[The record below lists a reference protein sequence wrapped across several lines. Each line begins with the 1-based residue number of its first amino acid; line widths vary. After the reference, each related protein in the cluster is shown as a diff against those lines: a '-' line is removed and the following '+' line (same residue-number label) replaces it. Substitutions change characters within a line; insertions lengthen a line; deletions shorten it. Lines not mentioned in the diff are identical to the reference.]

1 MEEVSLVHQSDKK
14 PKILIVDDMPT
25 NIHMLINTLKGP
37 YELVPAK
44 DGETAL
50 QKAQSFE
57 DLDLII
63 LDIMMPGMDGYEVC
77 KKLKSNEKTKNIPI
91 IFVTAVSEAAD
102 KARGFELGAV
112 DYITK
117 PFIPVVVRARVKT
130 HIELKQKSDMLEKM
144 ASIDSLTQIYN
155 RRKFDSLLATE
166 WSRMQRKH
174 DDLAL
179 ILIDIDHFKLY
190 NDNYGHAQGD
200 ECLKQV
206 AKAMQGVLPRP
217 ADFLG
222 RYGGEEFV
230 VVLPETDLKGAQ
242 TVAHR
247 LKDAVESMSIP
258 HEYSKTTKYITV
270 SLGVSAAIPNEI
282 DASPQVLTR
291 CADKMLY
298 QAKENG
304 RNNVAATCLND
315 KMLKILD

>member
-1 MEEVSLVHQSDKK
+1 MQQSYKK

-25 NIHMLINTLKGP
+25 NIHMLINTLKGR

-50 QKAQSFE
+50 QKARSFTN
-57 DLDLII
+57 LDLII

-77 KKLKSNEKTKNIPI
+77 KKLKSDEKTKDIPI

-102 KARGFELGAV
+102 KARGFDLGAV

-155 RRKFDSLLATE
+155 RRKFDGLLATE

-174 DDLAL
+174 ENLAL
-179 ILIDIDHFKLY
+179 ILIDIDQFKLY

-200 ECLKQV
+200 DCLKQV
-206 AKAMQGVLPRP
+206 AKAMQGALTRP

-230 VVLPETDLKGAQ
+230 AVLPETNLKGAQ

-247 LKDAVESMSIP
+247 LKDAVESMHIP
-258 HEYSKTTKYITV
+258 HEYSQTAKYITV
-270 SLGVSAAIPNEI
+270 SLGVSAAKPNEI
-282 DASPQVLTR
+282 DASPQALTR

-304 RNNVAATCLND
+304 RNKVAAARLND
-315 KMLKILD
+315 ETLD